1 MEKLK
6 LTKSYQ
12 FYDESYYYSNA
23 CDCCQGGWINS
34 FNSDQVNGNFGSA
47 FSEEDCYLQAIAT
60 EMGYEYWEDFPDT
73 YRLMD
78 YAELKKVADL
88 LGIKV
93 EIVS

>member
-1 MEKLK
+1 MKVF
-6 LTKSYQ
+6 T
-12 FYDESYYYSNA
+12 FYDDSWYDQPP

-60 EMGYEYWEDFPDT
+60 ELGYQYWEDVPDE
-73 YRLMD
+73 YREMSHNDLKFL
-78 YAELKKVADL
+78 AENT
-88 LGIKV
+88 GIKV

>member
-1 MEKLK
+1 MKVF
-6 LTKSYQ
+6 T
-12 FYDESYYYSNA
+12 FYDDSWYDQPP

-60 EMGYEYWEDFPDT
+60 ELGYQYWEDFPDE
-73 YRLMD
+73 YREMSYNDLKFL
-78 YAELKKVADL
+78 AENTGV
-88 LGIKV
+88 KV